1 MNNIILHAIIR
12 GTAQNYLDPGS
23 GSIIIQLIIGAV
35 LGLGVVV
42 RVFWGKIGGIF
53 TRNNA
58 EEDLTL
64 DPTAVVED
72 SSPNNSET
80 NE

>member
-42 RVFWGKIGGIF
+42 RVFWGKIKGFI